1 MKLNLFYLIFILN
14 ILKEVIKIYF
24 FQFNLLNKNG
34 NLKEKGKFNLIVN
47 YHCNLSC
54 KECDNNNILNVMMI
68 ILL

>member
-14 ILKEVIKIYF
+14 ILKELIKIYF
-24 FQFNLLNKNG
+24 FQFNLLDEYR
-34 NLKEKGKFNLIVN
+34 NLKEKGNFNLTVN
-47 YHCNLSC
+47 YDCYYSC